1 MQLSRWI
8 KSEKHQK
15 LIERWWIAIVIAWDV
30 LKTFAVDK
38 TFSKYGVNP
47 WVYFTIVIAI
57 AVPYAISSAKMFFAI
72 VVNHWRKASIYGA
85 IAIVLHFIPDIY
97 ILMTA
102 KSVPKTIYDSFIFIM
117 AIFAFFGV
125 REVLNKIKE
134 HRKQ

>member
-15 LIERWWIAIVIAWDV
+15 LIERWWIGIVIAWDV

-38 TFSKYGVNP
+38 TFAKYGVNP
-47 WVYFTIVIAI
+47 WIYFTIVIAI
-57 AVPYAISSAKMFFAI
+57 AIPYAISSAKMFFAI

-97 ILMTA
+97 ILTTA
-102 KSVPKTIYDSFIFIM
+102 KSAPRTIYDSFLFIM
-117 AIFAFFGV
+117 AVFAFFGI
-125 REVLNKIKE
+125 REVLHKIRE
-134 HRKQ
+134 HRK

>member
-15 LIERWWIAIVIAWDV
+15 LIERWWIGIVVAWDV

-38 TFSKYGVNP
+38 TFAKYGVNP
-47 WVYFTIVIAI
+47 WIYFTIVIAI
-57 AVPYAISSAKMFFAI
+57 AIPYAISSAKMFFAI

-97 ILMTA
+97 ILTTA
-102 KSVPKTIYDSFIFIM
+102 KSAPRTIYDSFIFIM
-117 AIFAFFGV
+117 AVFAFFGI
-125 REVLNKIKE
+125 REVFNKIKE
-134 HRKQ
+134 HRR

>member
-15 LIERWWIAIVIAWDV
+15 LIERWWIGIVIAWDV

-38 TFSKYGVNP
+38 TFAKYGVNP
-47 WVYFTIVIAI
+47 WIYFTIVIAI
-57 AVPYAISSAKMFFAI
+57 AIPYAISSAKMFFAI

-97 ILMTA
+97 ILTTA
-102 KSVPKTIYDSFIFIM
+102 KSAPRTIYDSFIFIM
-117 AIFAFFGV
+117 GVFAFFGI
-125 REVLNKIKE
+125 REVFNKIKE
-134 HRKQ
+134 HRR

>member
-15 LIERWWIAIVIAWDV
+15 LIERWWIGIVIAWDV

-38 TFSKYGVNP
+38 TFAKYGVNP
-47 WVYFTIVIAI
+47 WIYFTIVIAI
-57 AVPYAISSAKMFFAI
+57 AVPYAITTAKMFFAI
-72 VVNHWRKASIYGA
+72 VVNHWRKASIYGG

-97 ILMTA
+97 ILKTA
-102 KSVPKTIYDSFIFIM
+102 KSAPKTIYDSFIFIM
-117 AIFAFFGV
+117 AVFAFFGI

-134 HRKQ
+134 HRK